1 MNMKI
6 RKLAAIVVLLVP
18 SAAVFGQA
26 RDRDTLVRNDRKAFE
41 KDANWI
47 YNDLAKGFAAAKE
60 SGRPMLV
67 VFR

>member
-1 MNMKI
+1 MTMRN
-6 RKLAAIVVLLVP
+6 LAAIAILVLP
-18 SAAVFGQA
+18 SAAAFGQA

-41 KDANWI
+41 EDANWI

-60 SGRPMLV
+60 SGKPMLV